1 MNLRRVGSLRWHRL
15 AVGAVMIASPVSS
28 FAQTWTGATSSTWQT
43 ASNWNTAVPTSTG
56 TAVFDA
62 SSTLNLAITSTAAS
76 TVRGLR
82 VVDPAGAIS
91 LAGSGLSLGTGGI
104 DMASATQNLT
114 ITSGVT
120 VLTGDQNWT
129 VAGGRTLTT
138 AAVPIRNGG
147 ANNNNVGGL
156 IKASTS
162 GIIRMGT
169 AASSQGVIWDGGGN
183 PFVTYGLDDWAATD
197 GTGTVVSSAYTVDA
211 FTPNTNVSINTG
223 GAYATGTGAPAYSSV
238 RFNNADAPVT
248 VTNPGTSTQTV
259 RGILM
264 TSTAQAVTIT
274 GGNIRPNR
282 VSVAGVSFSIINN
295 STLGDLTIG
304 SSIGTASSTT
314 PVAIVKSGAGR
325 VVLTSNYSGNG
336 RIFVNEGAFQLGN
349 GGTVGT
355 FSGTANDI
363 VTQPGTTFAVNRSNS
378 VTISNVIIGGGQF
391 TQMGSGSTTL
401 SGTNT
406 FTGAVNIDG
415 GALVF
420 NSASNLGTGT
430 AINFNSGT
438 LVYAGGNTA
447 DISARTIALG
457 ASGGAI
463 DTGANNVVF
472 ANSIGNG
479 GAGGFTKA
487 GSGRLTLAAGG
498 TYAGATTVAAGEL
511 RVNGPLSSATVDV
524 AANALLS
531 GTGTLAGAVTIA
543 SAATLAPGNAA
554 VGSLTLG
561 SLTTS
566 GGSSLIW
573 EFNTSPAN
581 DLVVVTSPNG
591 LTINGGT
598 FSFFSEGTNT
608 PFGTIGTYNLMQYSG
623 AVQGTG
629 VGSLAVGN
637 PAAGKNYTFGESG
650 GFVTLTIASSGLLAQ
665 WNVDAAGTWTT
676 ASNWTPSEPNGA
688 GDTATF
694 GSVITAPRT
703 VTLNADRTIGNVVFD
718 NANAYTLAPAAAQTL
733 TIGDGAGS
741 RQLQVITGSHTI
753 SAPVAL
759 ASSVGVDVVAGQAL
773 ALTGPVSGGGA
784 LTKTSGGT
792 LRLSG
797 SNSYTGDTTVS
808 GGVIE
813 FTAGA
818 ISSGVVTLGG
828 GGVTYAAGN
837 TEDLSAKTVNLAF
850 GGGTVNTG
858 GNDVTFANSIGN
870 FGVGGLTKSGS
881 GTLTLQGANTYT
893 GQTTVRGGVLSV
905 AADANLGDAGTAAG
919 IVLDGGT
926 LRTTAGFTSGRSVN
940 ASAASGIDVVGE
952 ADTLTLNGV
961 VTGAGLI
968 TKSGS
973 GTVVLAGANTAFT
986 GGVTLAGG
994 TVTLAGGRP
1003 NGFQGIG
1010 TGPITLQNGS
1020 VLNLNGF
1027 NGSDNGTSWG
1037 TLTGPISVAAGQS
1050 GVINMPPRGTIAST
1064 LTGSGTLGLNVQFI
1078 RGELSGNWSG
1088 FTGQLNVG
1096 TVPGQTTGDFRL
1108 NTTTGFGTAAVNLGP
1123 GVTMYPVINYANSPQ
1138 TFTIGELSGDAT
1150 AVVTGQGGVNSG
1162 RIALYSVGGRNTSA
1176 TFAGTIRDGV
1186 VSSAIQPAAVTKVG
1200 TGVWTLTG
1208 TSTYTG
1214 ATTVSGGTLQFAGTG
1229 AIVGSSAYVI
1239 AAGGNATL
1247 KVDATGRIGSGT
1259 ITIQSTGSIPND
1271 STNKLELT
1279 GDSVLSNP
1287 IVVAQRHVTSGGAI
1301 TPAIL
1306 NTAGTS
1312 TLSGEITIVTG
1323 GSFAPVESA
1332 AGLLTLSGSISTTA
1346 ATNRNLVLQGAGN
1359 GVVSGVIA
1367 DNSSDVAG
1375 TVSVIKNGAGTW
1387 ALSGVNTMSGSIAI
1401 NAGTLA
1407 LAVGGSIDASPT
1419 VMVGTNAVFDVSANV
1434 GGYVVPAS
1442 QTLAGSGTVVGAV
1455 VAGGGATLAPGAGPG
1470 TLAFTGDLT
1479 WNSAGNYNWQMLSG
1493 TGVAGAVDAWDLV
1506 NVTGA
1511 LSIAAT
1517 SSDPFRINLWT
1528 LSGTSPDV
1536 SGPASNFDPS
1546 QTYSWKIASATGGI
1560 TGFAADKFVIT
1571 TSATNGTGG
1580 FANSFTGGTFSLA
1593 QSGNDLN
1600 LVFTGAPP
1608 SVITIDVPSGTQTQG
1623 QAGYPTL
1630 SGSVPVLK
1638 VGGGTLVLDQANPLS
1653 GSTTV
1658 QGGVLQLANGSALS
1672 ASRLV
1677 VVAGGTSQVAPYVS
1691 TSVASLDLA
1700 SGDGLMDLANG
1711 FLTISG
1717 GMTSTELVAEILEG
1731 RGDGSWTGTSGITS
1745 SVAAAEVAASV
1756 PRAVG
1761 WVDNGDGSLSVAYA
1775 APGDTNIDWSIDI
1788 LDASN
1793 FLAGGKFDTGSPAVW
1808 IEGDFSYDGVV
1819 DILDAADFFATGLYD
1834 AGNYNTAPGL
1844 SGGVAAV
1851 PEPATTGLLVVAA
1864 VAGALALRRRLEA

>member
-1 MNLRRVGSLRWHRL
+1 MNPCVRVVTPGRRVLITAVVASLL
-15 AVGAVMIASPVSS
+15 CAASSAH
-28 FAQTWTGATSSTWQT
+28 AQTWTGATSTTWQT
-43 ASNWNTAVPTSTG
+43 ASNWNSAVPASTS

-62 SSTLNLAITSTAAS
+62 SSTQNLAITSTSAT

-104 DMASATQNLT
+104 DMASATQNLS

-120 VLTGDQNWT
+120 VLTGDQNWA
-129 VAGGRTLTT
+129 VAGGQTLTT

-162 GIIRMGT
+162 GILRMGT

-183 PFVTYGLDDWAATD
+183 PFVTYGLDNWAAAD
-197 GTGTVVSSAYTVDA
+197 GTGTVVATTYTVDA
-211 FTPNTNVSINTG
+211 FTPNTNVSITTSGSYNS
-223 GAYATGTGAPAYSSV
+223 GAGNPTFSSV
-238 RFNNADAPVT
+238 RFDNASGPVD
-248 VTNPGTSTQTV
+248 VGNPAAGTQTF

-282 VSVAGVSFSIINN
+282 VSTAGASFSIVQN
-295 STLGDLTIG
+295 STLGDLTIN
-304 SSIGTASSTT
+304 SVIPNASSGA
-314 PVAIVKSGAGR
+314 PVSVVKSGVGR
-325 VVLTSNYSGNG
+325 LVLNGGNG
-336 RIFVNEGAFQLGN
+336 YTGRTFINDGIVQLGS
-349 GGTVGT
+349 GGTTG
-355 FSGTANDI
+355 SIATASEV

-378 VTISNVIIGGGQF
+378 ISLPNVISGGGQF

-401 SGTNT
+401 SGSNT
-406 FTGAVNIDG
+406 FTGAVNVDG

-420 NSASNLGTGT
+420 SSASNLGNGT

-447 DISARTIALG
+447 DMSARTITLG

-472 ANSIGNG
+472 ANAIGNG
-479 GAGGFTKA
+479 GAGGLTKV

-498 TYAGATTVAAGEL
+498 TYAGTTTVAAGEL

-524 AANALLS
+524 AANTLLS
-531 GTGTLAGAVTIA
+531 GTGTLAGAVTIS
-543 SAATLAPGNAA
+543 SAATLAPGNAS

-581 DLVVVTSPNG
+581 DLVVVSSPNG

-598 FSFFSEGTNT
+598 FSFFSEGTST
-608 PFGTIGTYNLMQYSG
+608 PFGTVGTYNLMQYSG
-623 AVQGTG
+623 AVQGSG
-629 VGSLAVGN
+629 VGTLAVGN

-650 GFVTLTIASSGLLAQ
+650 GFVTLTIAASGLLAQ

-703 VTLNADRTIGNVVFD
+703 VTLNADRSIGNVVFD
-718 NANAYTLAPAAAQTL
+718 NANAYTVAPAAAQTL
-733 TIGDGAGS
+733 TIGDGTGS

-753 SAPVAL
+753 AAPVAL
-759 ASSVGVDVVAGQAL
+759 GSNVGVDVVTGQTL
-773 ALTGPVSGGGA
+773 ALTGPVSGAGT

-792 LRLSG
+792 LRLTG

-808 GGVIE
+808 GGTIE

-828 GGVTYAAGN
+828 GGVKYAAGN

-850 GGGTVNTG
+850 GGGTVDTG

-870 FGVGGLTKSGS
+870 FGIGGLTKSGS

-893 GQTTVRGGVLSV
+893 GQTTVSGGVLSV
-905 AADANLGDAGTAAG
+905 AADTNLGDAGTAAG
-919 IVLDGGT
+919 VVLDGGT
-926 LRTTAGFTSGRSVN
+926 LRTTAGFTTSRVVT
-940 ASAASGIDVVGE
+940 AAAGGGIDVPGE

-973 GTVVLAGANTAFT
+973 GTLVLAGANTAYT
-986 GGVTLAGG
+986 GGLTLAGG

-1010 TGPITLQNGS
+1010 TGPITLQNGA

-1027 NGSDNGTSWG
+1027 NGTDNGTSWG

-1050 GVINMPPRGTIAST
+1050 GVINMPPRGTMAST
-1064 LTGSGTLGLNVQFI
+1064 LTGSGTLGFNVQFI

-1088 FTGQLNVG
+1088 FTGQINVG
-1096 TVPGQTTGDFRL
+1096 TVPGQTAGDFRL

-1123 GVTMYPVINYANSPQ
+1123 GVTMYPVINYASSPT
-1138 TFTIGELSGDAT
+1138 TFTIGELSGDASS
-1150 AVVTGQGGVNSG
+1150 VVTGQGGVNSG
-1162 RIALYSVGGRNTSA
+1162 RIALYSVGGRNTNA

-1186 VSSAIQPAAVTKVG
+1186 VSSAVQPAAVTKVG

-1208 TSTYTG
+1208 TNTYTG
-1214 ATTVSGGTLQFAGTG
+1214 ATTVSGGTLQFAGMG
-1229 AIVGSSAYVI
+1229 AIVGSSAYVL

-1247 KVDATGRIGSGT
+1247 KVDTTGRISSGT

-1306 NTAGTS
+1306 NTAGTN

-1419 VMVGTNAVFDVSANV
+1419 VMVVTDAVFDVSAKV

-1506 NVTGA
+1506 NVTGT
-1511 LSIAAT
+1511 LDIAAT
-1517 SSDPFRINLWT
+1517 SADPFQINLWT
-1528 LSGTSPDV
+1528 LTTGSTVV
-1536 SGPASNFDPS
+1536 SGSAANFNPEQS
-1546 QTYSWKIASATGGI
+1546 YTWKIASASGGI
-1560 TGFAADKFVIT
+1560 TGFATDKFVIN

-1580 FANSFTGGTFSLA
+1580 FANVFTGGTFSLA

-1608 SVITIDVPSGTQTQG
+1608 SLITIDVASGTQTQTE
-1623 QAGYPTL
+1623 AGYPLL
-1630 SGSVPVLK
+1630 SGSLPVLK
-1638 VGGGTLVLDQANPLS
+1638 IGTGTLVVDQANTLT

-1658 QGGVLQLANGSALS
+1658 QAGVVRLADGAALGSSGIVPLAGGTLALTPYLQTTVGGLAPNAGGLTDVGSGM
-1672 ASRLV
+1672 V
-1677 VVAGGTSQVAPYVS
+1677 TVAGGLSAVDMVTAIV
-1691 TSVASLDLA
+1691 TGL
-1700 SGDGLMDLANG
+1700 GDGTWN
-1711 FLTISG
+1711 
-1717 GMTSTELVAEILEG
+1717 
-1731 RGDGSWTGTSGITS
+1731 GTSGITS
-1745 SVAAAEVAASV
+1745 SVAAASGGD
-1756 PRAVG
+1756 RTVG
-1761 WVDNGDGSLSVAYA
+1761 WLDNGDGSVTFAFA
-1775 APGDTNIDWSIDI
+1775 AAGDTNLDWQ
-1788 LDASN
+1788 
-1793 FLAGGKFDTGSPAVW
+1793 
-1808 IEGDFSYDGVV
+1808 V
-1819 DILDAADFFATGLYD
+1819 DILDAANF
-1834 AGNYNTAPGL
+1834 L
-1844 SGGVAAV
+1844 SGGKFDSGSPATWNEGDFTYDGLVDILDAAAFLSTGLFDAGTYNPPPGQAGAIAAV
-1851 PEPATTGLLVVAA
+1851 PEPAVTLAGVAA
-1864 VAGALALRRRLEA
+1864 LLAGLAIHRRRRA

>member
-1 MNLRRVGSLRWHRL
+1 
-15 AVGAVMIASPVSS
+15 
-28 FAQTWTGATSSTWQT
+28 
-43 ASNWNTAVPTSTG
+43 
-56 TAVFDA
+56 
-62 SSTLNLAITSTAAS
+62 
-76 TVRGLR
+76 
-82 VVDPAGAIS
+82 
-91 LAGSGLSLGTGGI
+91 
-104 DMASATQNLT
+104 
-114 ITSGVT
+114 
-120 VLTGDQNWT
+120 
-129 VAGGRTLTT
+129 
-138 AAVPIRNGG
+138 
-147 ANNNNVGGL
+147 
-156 IKASTS
+156 
-162 GIIRMGT
+162 
-169 AASSQGVIWDGGGN
+169 
-183 PFVTYGLDDWAATD
+183 
-197 GTGTVVSSAYTVDA
+197 
-211 FTPNTNVSINTG
+211 
-223 GAYATGTGAPAYSSV
+223 
-238 RFNNADAPVT
+238 
-248 VTNPGTSTQTV
+248 
-259 RGILM
+259 
-264 TSTAQAVTIT
+264 
-274 GGNIRPNR
+274 
-282 VSVAGVSFSIINN
+282 
-295 STLGDLTIG
+295 
-304 SSIGTASSTT
+304 
-314 PVAIVKSGAGR
+314 
-325 VVLTSNYSGNG
+325 
-336 RIFVNEGAFQLGN
+336 
-349 GGTVGT
+349 
-355 FSGTANDI
+355 
-363 VTQPGTTFAVNRSNS
+363 
-378 VTISNVIIGGGQF
+378 
-391 TQMGSGSTTL
+391 
-401 SGTNT
+401 
-406 FTGAVNIDG
+406 
-415 GALVF
+415 
-420 NSASNLGTGT
+420 
-430 AINFNSGT
+430 
-438 LVYAGGNTA
+438 
-447 DISARTIALG
+447 
-457 ASGGAI
+457 
-463 DTGANNVVF
+463 
-472 ANSIGNG
+472 
-479 GAGGFTKA
+479 
-487 GSGRLTLAAGG
+487 
-498 TYAGATTVAAGEL
+498 
-511 RVNGPLSSATVDV
+511 V
-524 AANALLS
+524 AANTLLS
-531 GTGTLAGAVTIA
+531 GTGTLSGAVTLDN
-543 SAATLAPGNAA
+543 AATLAPGNAA
-554 VGSLTLG
+554 VGSFTLG

-581 DLVVVTSPNG
+581 DLVVVSSPNG

-598 FSFFSEGTNT
+598 FSFFSEGTAT
-608 PFGTIGTYNLMQYSG
+608 PFGTLGTYNLIQYSG
-623 AVQGTG
+623 AVQGSG
-629 VGSLAVGN
+629 VGSLAVAN
-637 PAAGKNYTFGESG
+637 PAAGKSYTFGESG

-676 ASNWTPSEPNGA
+676 AANWTPSEPNGA

-703 VTLNADRTIGNVVFD
+703 VTLNADRTVGNVVFD
-718 NANAYTLAPAAAQTL
+718 NANAYTIAPAAAQTL
-733 TIGDGAGS
+733 TIGDGSGS
-741 RQLQVITGSHTI
+741 RQLQVVTGSHTI

-759 ASSVGVDVVAGQAL
+759 ASNVGVDVVTGQAV

-792 LRLSG
+792 LLLSG
-797 SNSYTGDTTVS
+797 SNSYTGDTTVA
-808 GGVIE
+808 GGTVE

-828 GGVTYAAGN
+828 GGVKYASGN

-850 GGGTVNTG
+850 GGGTVDTG

-905 AADANLGDAGTAAG
+905 SADANLGDAGTAAG

-926 LRTTAGFTSGRSVN
+926 LRTTAGFTTSRVVTTDTG
-940 ASAASGIDVVGE
+940 SGIDVPGE

-973 GTVVLAGANTAFT
+973 GTLVLTGANTAYT
-986 GGVTLAGG
+986 GGLTLAGG
-994 TVTLAGGRP
+994 TVTLGSGRA

-1010 TGPITLQNGS
+1010 TGPIAFQNGA
-1020 VLNLNGF
+1020 VLNLNGY
-1027 NGSDNGTSWG
+1027 NQGDNGTTWG

-1050 GVINMPPRGTIAST
+1050 GVINMPQRGTIAST

-1078 RGELSGNWSG
+1078 RGEVSGNWSG

-1096 TVPGQTTGDFRL
+1096 TVAGQTTGDFRL
-1108 NTTTGFGTAAVNLGP
+1108 NTTSGFGTAAVNLGP
-1123 GVTMYPVINYANSPQ
+1123 GVTMFPVINYASSPT

-1150 AVVTGQGGVNSG
+1150 AVLSGQGQHNSG
-1162 RIALYSVGGRNTSA
+1162 RIALYSVGGRNTDA

-1186 VSSAIQPAAVTKVG
+1186 VSSAVQPTAITKVG

-1229 AIVGSSAYVI
+1229 AIVGSSAYVL

-1247 KVDATGRIGSGT
+1247 KVDTTGRISSGT
-1259 ITIQSTGSIPND
+1259 ITIQSTGGIPND

-1301 TPAIL
+1301 MPAIL

-1367 DNSSDVAG
+1367 NNSSDVAG
-1375 TVSVIKNGAGTW
+1375 TVSVIKDGAGTW
-1387 ALSGVNTMSGSIAI
+1387 ALSAVNTMSGSIAI

-1407 LAVGGSIDASPT
+1407 LAVGGSIDASP
-1419 VMVGTNAVFDVSANV
+1419 MVVTDAVFDVSAKV

-1455 VAGGGATLAPGAGPG
+1455 VVGGGATLAPGAGPG

-1479 WNSAGNYNWQMLSG
+1479 WNSAGNYNWQILSG
-1493 TGVAGAVDAWDLV
+1493 TGVAGAADAWDLV

-1528 LSGTSPDV
+1528 LSSASPVTSG
-1536 SGPASNFDPS
+1536 SAANFDPL
-1546 QTYSWKIASATGGI
+1546 TDYTWKIATAAGGI
-1560 TGFAADKFVIT
+1560 TNFAADKFTIVT
-1571 TSATNGTGG
+1571 GATNGTGG
-1580 FANSFTGGTFSLA
+1580 FANALSGGTFSIA
-1593 QSGNDLN
+1593 QAGNDLN
-1600 LVFTGAPP
+1600 LVYTRGVGP
-1608 SVITIDVPSGTQTQG
+1608 SVITIDVASGTQTQT

-1638 VGGGTLVLDQANPLS
+1638 IGAGTLVLDQANTLS

-1677 VVAGGTSQVAPYVS
+1677 VVAGGTGQVAPVTT

-1700 SGDGLMDLANG
+1700 SGNGLLDLTSGA
-1711 FLTISG
+1711 LTISSG
-1717 GMTSTELVAEILEG
+1717 LTSTELVAEILEG

-1745 SVAAAEVAASV
+1745 STAAAESAAGT

-1761 WVDNGDGSLSVAYA
+1761 WIDNGDGSLTAAYA

-1808 IEGDFSYDGVV
+1808 IEGDFSYDGIV

-1844 SGGVAAV
+1844 SGGIAAV
-1851 PEPATTGLLVVAA
+1851 PEPTGVAI
-1864 VAGALALRRRLEA
+1864 VASGCIAAAALLRRRGRRS

>member
-1 MNLRRVGSLRWHRL
+1 MNLRRVGSLRWHLL

-28 FAQTWTGATSSTWQT
+28 FAQTWTGATDATWQN

-62 SSTLNLAITSTAAS
+62 SSTQNLAITSTAAS

-91 LAGSGLSLGTGGI
+91 LAGSTLSLGTGGI
-104 DMASATQNLT
+104 DMSAATQNLT
-114 ITSGVT
+114 ISSGVT
-120 VLTGDQNWT
+120 LLSGDQNWT
-129 VAGGRTLTT
+129 PAAGRVLTST
-138 AAVPIRNGG
+138 NVPVRNNG

-156 IKASTS
+156 LRVATT
-162 GIIRMGT
+162 GATIISNTTR
-169 AASSQGVIWDGGGN
+169 AVIADGGGN
-183 PFVTYGLDDWAATD
+183 PFVTYGLEDWAATD
-197 GTGTVVSSAYTVDA
+197 ATGTVIPAAYTADA
-211 FTPNTNVSINTG
+211 FTGNANIVTPNTYAIN
-223 GAYATGTGAPAYSSV
+223 GANASSV
-238 RFNNADAPVT
+238 RFDNATGDVT
-248 VTNPGTSTQTV
+248 VNNTNTSTL

-264 TSTAQAVTIT
+264 TSTATAVTIN
-274 GGNIRPNR
+274 GGFIRPNR
-282 VSVAGVSFSIINN
+282 VSTAGATFSIIQN
-295 STLGDLTIG
+295 STLADMTIN
-304 SSIGTASSTT
+304 SNINNASSNA
-314 PVAIVKSGAGR
+314 PVSITKSGAGR
-325 VVLTSNYSGNG
+325 LVLGGASGYTG
-336 RIFVNEGAFQLGN
+336 RTFINEGILQLGS
-349 GGTVGT
+349 GSTTGSITSTV
-355 FSGTANDI
+355 DI
-363 VTQPGTTFAVNRSNS
+363 VTQPGSTFAVNRSNS
-378 VTISNVIIGGGQF
+378 VTISNVISGGGQF
-391 TQMGSGSTTL
+391 TQLGSGSTTL
-401 SGTNT
+401 SGANT
-406 FTGAVNIDG
+406 FTGPVNVNG
-415 GALVF
+415 GSLVF
-420 NSASNLGTGT
+420 SAASNLGNGT
-430 AINFNSGT
+430 AVAFDGGT
-438 LVYAGGNTA
+438 LVYASSNTT
-447 DISARTIALG
+447 DISGRTTTFNA
-457 ASGGAI
+457 AGGGI
-463 DTGANNVVF
+463 NTNGNNVSF
-472 ANSIGNG
+472 ANAVGN
-479 GAGGFTKA
+479 AATGGFTKSGA
-487 GSGRLTLAAGG
+487 GRLTLASGG
-498 TYAGATTVAAGEL
+498 SYTGSTAVSGGELRVDGPLSSTAVTVSVGATLSGTGALAGATTIDSGAALVPG
-511 RVNGPLSSATVDV
+511 
-524 AANALLS
+524 S
-531 GTGTLAGAVTIA
+531 GGI
-543 SAATLAPGNAA
+543 
-554 VGSLTLG
+554 GSITLG

-566 GGSSLIW
+566 GGSSLVW
-573 EFNTSPAN
+573 EFGTSTN
-581 DLVVVTSPNG
+581 DLAVVSTADG
-591 LTINGGT
+591 LTINGGAFT
-598 FSFFSEGTNT
+598 LYSEGTTN
-608 PFGTIGTYNLMQYSG
+608 PFGTTGTYNLVQYAGSILG
-623 AVQGTG
+623 SG
-629 VGSLAVGN
+629 VGSLSVSN
-637 PAAGKNYTFGESG
+637 PAAGKAYTFGESG
-650 GFVTLTIASSGLLAQ
+650 GFVTLTVATSGLLAQ
-665 WNVDAAGTWTT
+665 WNVDASGNWTT
-676 ASNWTPSEPNGA
+676 AANWTPSEPNGP
-688 GDTATF
+688 GDTASF

-703 VTLNADRTIGNVVFD
+703 VTLDADRTIGNMVFSSS
-718 NANAYTLAPAAAQTL
+718 NAYTIAATASQTL
-733 TIGDGAGS
+733 TVGDGSGS
-741 RQLQVITGSHTI
+741 RTIQVESGSHAI
-753 SAPVAL
+753 SASVAL
-759 ASSVGVDVVAGQAL
+759 SSNASFDVLAGQSL
-773 ALTGPVSGGGA
+773 AVTGPVSGAGS

-792 LRLSG
+792 LLLSG

-808 GGVIE
+808 AGAIE

-837 TEDLSAKTVNLAF
+837 TEDLSARTVNLAF

-870 FGVGGLTKSGS
+870 FGIGGLTKSGS

-893 GQTTVRGGVLSV
+893 GQTTVSGGVLSV
-905 AADANLGDAGTAAG
+905 SSDTNLGDAGTAAG

-926 LRTTAGFTSGRSVN
+926 LRTTAGFATSRVVT
-940 ASAASGIDVVGE
+940 AAAAGGIDVPGE
-952 ADTLTLNGV
+952 ADTLQLDGV
-961 VTGAGLI
+961 VTGAGRI

-973 GTVVLAGANTAFT
+973 GTVVLVGANTAFT

-994 TVTLAGGRP
+994 TVTLGGGRP

-1010 TGPITLQNGS
+1010 TGPITFQNGA
-1020 VLNLNGF
+1020 VLNLNGY
-1027 NGSDNGTSWG
+1027 NQGDNGTTWG

-1050 GVINMPPRGTIAST
+1050 GVINMPQRGTIAST

-1123 GVTMYPVINYANSPQ
+1123 GVTMYPVINYATSPT

-1162 RIALYSVGGRNTSA
+1162 RIALYSVGGRNTDA

-1229 AIVGSSAYVI
+1229 AIVGSSDYVI

-1608 SVITIDVPSGTQTQG
+1608 SVITIDVPSGTQTQT

-1638 VGGGTLVLDQANPLS
+1638 VGGGTLVLDQANTLT

-1677 VVAGGTSQVAPYVS
+1677 VVAGGTGQVANYTS

-1700 SGDGLMDLANG
+1700 SGNGLVDLTNG
-1711 FLTISG
+1711 FLTIAG

-1745 SVAAAEVAASV
+1745 SVTAAEVAASV

-1761 WVDNGDGSLSVAYA
+1761 WIDNGDGSLSVAYA

-1793 FLAGGKFDTGSPAVW
+1793 FLAGGKFDTGSVAVW

>member
-1 MNLRRVGSLRWHRL
+1 MSRCDRRVSVHFRAGIMAMVAIVL
-15 AVGAVMIASPVSS
+15 GATAAE
-28 FAQTWTGATSSTWQT
+28 AQTWTGVTSSTWQT

-104 DMASATQNLT
+104 DMASATQNLS

-138 AAVPIRNGG
+138 AAVPVRNGG

-169 AASSQGVIWDGGGN
+169 VASAQGVIWDAGLN

-197 GTGTVVSSAYTVDA
+197 GTGTVVSSTYTVDA

-223 GAYATGTGAPAYSSV
+223 GAYATGTGNPGFSSV
-238 RFNNADAPVT
+238 RFNNTDGPVT
-248 VTNPGTSTQTV
+248 VTNPGSATQTF

-282 VSVAGVSFSIINN
+282 VSTAGASFSIVQN
-295 STLGDLTIG
+295 STLGDLTI
-304 SSIGTASSTT
+304 SSVIPNASSSA
-314 PVAIVKSGAGR
+314 PVSVVKSGSGRLVLAGA
-325 VVLTSNYSGNG
+325 NGYSGRTFINDG
-336 RIFVNEGAFQLGN
+336 IVQLG
-349 GGTVGT
+349 
-355 FSGTANDI
+355 SGSTTGSIATASDV

-378 VTISNVIIGGGQF
+378 ISLPNVISGGGQF

-401 SGTNT
+401 TGSNT
-406 FTGAVNIDG
+406 FTGAVNVDG

-420 NSASNLGTGT
+420 SSASNLGAGS

-438 LVYAGGNTA
+438 LVYASGNTT
-447 DISARTIALG
+447 DLSSRTITLG

-479 GAGGFTKA
+479 GAGGLTKV

-498 TYAGATTVAAGEL
+498 TYAGTTTVTAGEL

-524 AANALLS
+524 AANTLLS

-581 DLVVVTSPNG
+581 DLVVVSSPNG

-608 PFGTIGTYNLMQYSG
+608 PFGTVGTYNLMQYSG
-623 AVQGTG
+623 AVQGSG
-629 VGSLAVGN
+629 VGTLAVGN

-650 GFVTLTIASSGLLAQ
+650 GFVTLTIAASGLLAQ

-703 VTLNADRTIGNVVFD
+703 VTLNANRTIGNVVFD
-718 NANAYTLAPAAAQTL
+718 NANSYTLAPAAAQTL
-733 TIGDGAGS
+733 TMGDGTGS

-759 ASSVGVDVVAGQAL
+759 ASNVGVDVVTGQSL
-773 ALTGPVSGGGA
+773 ALTGSVSGGGT

-792 LRLSG
+792 LRLTG

-808 GGVIE
+808 GGAIE

-828 GGVTYAAGN
+828 GGVKYATGN

-850 GGGTVNTG
+850 GGGTVDTG

-870 FGVGGLTKSGS
+870 FGIGGLTKSGS

-893 GQTTVRGGVLSV
+893 GQTTVSGGVLSV
-905 AADANLGDAGTAAG
+905 AADTNLGDAGTAAG
-919 IVLDGGT
+919 VVLDGGT
-926 LRTTAGFTSGRSVN
+926 LRTTAGFTTSRVVTT
-940 ASAASGIDVVGE
+940 AAGGGIDVPGE

-973 GTVVLAGANTAFT
+973 GTLVLAGANTAYT
-986 GGVTLAGG
+986 GGLTLAGG

-1010 TGPITLQNGS
+1010 TGPITLQNGA

-1027 NGSDNGTSWG
+1027 NGTDNGTSWG

-1050 GVINMPPRGTIAST
+1050 GVINMPPRGTMAST
-1064 LTGSGTLGLNVQFI
+1064 LTGSGTLGFNVQFI
-1078 RGELSGNWSG
+1078 RGELTGNWSG

-1108 NTTTGFGTAAVNLGP
+1108 NTTTGFGTAAVNLGA

-1138 TFTIGELSGDAT
+1138 TFTIGELSGDA
-1150 AVVTGQGGVNSG
+1150 ASVVTGQGGVNSG

-1176 TFAGTIRDGV
+1176 TFAGTIRDGL
-1186 VSSAIQPAAVTKVG
+1186 VSAAVQPAAITKVG

-1208 TSTYTG
+1208 TNTFTG
-1214 ATTVSGGTLQFAGTG
+1214 TTSVNGGTLYVATPDGTTGGLAQTASIVINNGGTLRSSANALFGSNPNQGRDITVNTGGTLTADDG
-1229 AIVGSSAYVI
+1229 AEVHVRRVTLNGGRLASTGSSVALGSWVFDGVDTI
-1239 AAGGNATL
+1239 LAVTETSTASAVNVRLQNGATVDVAATKTL
-1247 KVDATGRIGSGT
+1247 HFDGT
-1259 ITIQSTGSIPND
+1259 ITDTGS
-1271 STNKLELT
+1271 
-1279 GDSVLSNP
+1279 
-1287 IVVAQRHVTSGGAI
+1287 AGA
-1301 TPAIL
+1301 
-1306 NTAGTS
+1306 S
-1312 TLSGEITIVTG
+1312 TLIKTG
-1323 GSFAPVESA
+1323 S
-1332 AGLLTLSGSISTTA
+1332 
-1346 ATNRNLVLQGAGN
+1346 
-1359 GVVSGVIA
+1359 
-1367 DNSSDVAG
+1367 
-1375 TVSVIKNGAGTW
+1375 
-1387 ALSGVNTMSGSIAI
+1387 
-1401 NAGTLA
+1401 GTLA
-1407 LAVGGSIDASPT
+1407 LNGASSYTGPT
-1419 VMVGTNAVFDVSANV
+1419 TVSA
-1434 GGYVVPAS
+1434 G
-1442 QTLAGSGTVVGAV
+1442 TLFANTNLTSTAITTAAGAAIGGSGTVGSVTMS
-1455 VAGGGATLAPGAGPG
+1455 AGSLASPGNGLG
-1470 TLAFTGDLT
+1470 TLTVAQNLSLTGSSGYLWQLT
-1479 WNSAGNYNWQMLSG
+1479 NATGTAGST
-1493 TGVAGAVDAWDLV
+1493 TGWDLLT
-1506 NVTGA
+1506 VTGT
-1511 LSIAAT
+1511 LDIAAT
-1517 SSDPFRINLWT
+1517 SADPFQINLWT
-1528 LSGTSPDV
+1528 LTSGSTVV
-1536 SGPASNFDPS
+1536 SGSAANFNQYQS
-1546 QTYSWKIASATGGI
+1546 YTWRIASASGGI
-1560 TGFAADKFVIT
+1560 TGFAANKFVIN

-1580 FANSFTGGTFSLA
+1580 FANDFTGGTFSLA
-1593 QSGNDLN
+1593 QSGSNLN
-1600 LVFTGAPP
+1600 LVFTGGPP
-1608 SVITIDVPSGTQTQG
+1608 PVITINVASGTQTQTE
-1623 QAGYPTL
+1623 AGYPL
-1630 SGSVPVLK
+1630 
-1638 VGGGTLVLDQANPLS
+1638 LS
-1653 GSTTV
+1653 GSTPVFKTGTGTLV
-1658 QGGVLQLANGSALS
+1658 VDQSNTLTGSTTIQAGRLQLAGGAVL
-1672 ASRLV
+1672 ASSRV
-1677 VVAGGTSQVAPYVS
+1677 VPVAGGTMTLTPYLQTTVGGLAPNAGGLVDVGSGMVTVA
-1691 TSVASLDLA
+1691 
-1700 SGDGLMDLANG
+1700 GGLSAVDMVTAIVTGL
-1711 FLTISG
+1711 
-1717 GMTSTELVAEILEG
+1717 
-1731 RGDGSWTGTSGITS
+1731 GDGSWNGTSGITS
-1745 SVAAAEVAASV
+1745 SVAAASGGD
-1756 PRAVG
+1756 RTVG
-1761 WVDNGDGSLSVAYA
+1761 WLDNGDGTVTFAFA
-1775 APGDTNIDWSIDI
+1775 AAGDTNLDWQ
-1788 LDASN
+1788 
-1793 FLAGGKFDTGSPAVW
+1793 
-1808 IEGDFSYDGVV
+1808 V
-1819 DILDAADFFATGLYD
+1819 DILDAANF
-1834 AGNYNTAPGL
+1834 L
-1844 SGGVAAV
+1844 SGGKFDSGSPATWNEGDFTYDGLVDILDAAAFLSTGLFDAGVYNPPPGQAGTITAV
-1851 PEPATTGLLVVAA
+1851 PEPAVTLAGVAA
-1864 VAGALALRRRLEA
+1864 LVAGLAIHRRRRAA

>member
-1 MNLRRVGSLRWHRL
+1 MV
-15 AVGAVMIASPVSS
+15 
-28 FAQTWTGATSSTWQT
+28 
-43 ASNWNTAVPTSTG
+43 
-56 TAVFDA
+56 
-62 SSTLNLAITSTAAS
+62 
-76 TVRGLR
+76 
-82 VVDPAGAIS
+82 
-91 LAGSGLSLGTGGI
+91 
-104 DMASATQNLT
+104 
-114 ITSGVT
+114 
-120 VLTGDQNWT
+120 
-129 VAGGRTLTT
+129 
-138 AAVPIRNGG
+138 
-147 ANNNNVGGL
+147 
-156 IKASTS
+156 
-162 GIIRMGT
+162 
-169 AASSQGVIWDGGGN
+169 WDGGNN
-183 PFVTYGLDDWAATD
+183 PFVTYGLDDWAGANAT
-197 GTGTVVSSAYTVDA
+197 GQLVATAYTAPSSGTFVA
-211 FTPNTNVSINTG
+211 NTNVSVDTT
-223 GAYATGTGAPAYSSV
+223 GAYAVSNVAFNSV
-238 RFNNADAPVT
+238 RFNNADGPVT
-248 VTNPGTSTQTV
+248 VTNANGSSPTY

-264 TSTAQAVTIT
+264 TSTAQAVTIN
-274 GGNIRPNR
+274 GGNVRPNR
-282 VSVAGVSFSIINN
+282 VSTAGASFSIVQN
-295 STLGDLTIG
+295 STLGDLTIN
-304 SSIGTASSTT
+304 SVIPQASSNT
-314 PVAIVKSGAGR
+314 PVSVVKSGSGR
-325 VVLTSNYSGNG
+325 LVLGGGNG
-336 RIFVNEGAFQLGN
+336 FTGRTFINEGIVQLGS
-349 GGTVGT
+349 GGTAG
-355 FSGTANDI
+355 SIATASEV
-363 VTQPGTTFAVNRSNS
+363 VTQPGTTFAVNRSNA
-378 VTISNVIIGGGQF
+378 VALPNVISGGGQF
-391 TQMGSGSTTL
+391 TQLGSGSTTL
-401 SGTNT
+401 SGSNT
-406 FTGAVNIDG
+406 FTGPVNADG

-420 NSASNLGTGT
+420 STASNLGNGT

-438 LVYAGGNTA
+438 LVYAGGNTT
-447 DISARTIALG
+447 DISTRTITLG

-463 DTGANNVVF
+463 DTGANNVSF
-472 ANSIGNG
+472 ASAIGNG
-479 GAGGFTKA
+479 GAGGFTKV
-487 GSGRLTLAAGG
+487 GTGRLTLAAGG

-511 RVNGPLSSATVDV
+511 RVNGPLSSPTLSV
-524 AANALLS
+524 AANTLLS
-531 GTGTLAGAVTIA
+531 GTGTLSGAVTLDN
-543 SAATLAPGNAA
+543 SATLAPGNAA
-554 VGSLTLG
+554 VGSFTLG

-581 DLVVVTSPNG
+581 DLVVVTSPDG

-598 FSFFSEGTNT
+598 FSFFSEGTAT
-608 PFGTIGTYNLMQYSG
+608 PFGTLGTYNLIQYSG
-623 AVQGTG
+623 AVQGSG
-629 VGSLAVGN
+629 IGSLAVAN
-637 PAAGKNYTFGESG
+637 PAAGKSYTFGESG

-676 ASNWTPSEPNGA
+676 AANWTPSEPNGA

-718 NANAYTLAPAAAQTL
+718 NANAYTIAPAAAQTL
-733 TIGDGAGS
+733 TIGDGSGS
-741 RQLQVITGSHTI
+741 RQLQVVTGSHAI
-753 SAPVAL
+753 SAPVVL
-759 ASSVGVDVVAGQAL
+759 ASNVGVDVVTGQAV

-792 LRLSG
+792 LLLSG
-797 SNSYTGDTTVS
+797 SNSYTGDTTVA
-808 GGVIE
+808 GGTVE

-828 GGVTYAAGN
+828 GGVKYASGN

-850 GGGTVNTG
+850 GGGTVDTG

-870 FGVGGLTKSGS
+870 FGVGGLAKSGA

-905 AADANLGDAGTAAG
+905 SADANLGDAGTAAG
-919 IVLDGGT
+919 IVLDGGA
-926 LRTTAGFTSGRSVN
+926 LRTTAGFTTSRVVTT
-940 ASAASGIDVVGE
+940 AAGGGVDVVGE
-952 ADTLTLNGV
+952 ADTLQFDGV

-973 GTVVLAGANTAFT
+973 GTLVLTGGNTAYT
-986 GGVTLAGG
+986 GGLTLAGG
-994 TVTLAGGRP
+994 TVTLGGGRP

-1010 TGPITLQNGS
+1010 TGPIAFQNGA
-1020 VLNLNGF
+1020 VLNLNGY
-1027 NGSDNGTSWG
+1027 NQGDNGTTWG

-1050 GVINMPPRGTIAST
+1050 GVINMPQRGTIAST

-1078 RGELSGNWSG
+1078 RGEVSGNWSG

-1096 TVPGQTTGDFRL
+1096 TVAGQTTGDFRL

-1123 GVTMYPVINYANSPQ
+1123 GVTMFPVINYASSPT

-1150 AVVTGQGGVNSG
+1150 AVVTGQGAVNSG
-1162 RIALYSVGGRNTSA
+1162 RIALYSVGGRNTDA

-1186 VSSAIQPAAVTKVG
+1186 VSSAVQPAAITKVG

-1208 TSTYTG
+1208 TNTYTG

-1229 AIVGSSAYVI
+1229 AIVGSSAYVL

-1247 KVDATGRIGSGT
+1247 KVDATDRISSGT
-1259 ITIQSTGSIPND
+1259 ITIQSTGGIPND

-1306 NTAGTS
+1306 NTAGTN
-1312 TLSGEITIVTG
+1312 TLSGEITIITG

-1375 TVSVIKNGAGTW
+1375 TVSVIKDGAGTW
-1387 ALSGVNTMSGSIAI
+1387 ALSAVNTMSGSIAI
-1401 NAGTLA
+1401 NGGTLA
-1407 LAVGGSIDASPT
+1407 LAEGGSIDASPT
-1419 VMVGTNAVFDVSANV
+1419 VMVVTDAVFDVSAKV
-1434 GGYVVPAS
+1434 GGYLVPAS

-1528 LSGTSPDV
+1528 LSSASPVTSG
-1536 SGPASNFDPS
+1536 SAANFDPL
-1546 QTYSWKIASATGGI
+1546 TDYTWKIATAAGGI
-1560 TGFAADKFVIT
+1560 TNFAADKFTIVT
-1571 TSATNGTGG
+1571 GATNGTGG
-1580 FANSFTGGTFSLA
+1580 FANALSGGTFSIA
-1593 QSGNDLN
+1593 QAGNDLN
-1600 LVFTGAPP
+1600 LVYTRGVGP
-1608 SVITIDVPSGTQTQG
+1608 SVITIDVASGTQTQT

-1638 VGGGTLVLDQANPLS
+1638 IGAGTLVLDQANTLS

-1677 VVAGGTSQVAPYVS
+1677 VVAGGTGQVAPVTA

-1700 SGDGLMDLANG
+1700 SGNGLMDLTRG
-1711 FLTISG
+1711 SLTISS
-1717 GMTSTELVAEILEG
+1717 GMTASALVAEILEG

-1745 SVAAAEVAASV
+1745 STAAAESAAGT

-1761 WVDNGDGSLSVAYA
+1761 WIDNGDGSLTAAYA

-1808 IEGDFSYDGVV
+1808 IEGDFSYDGIV

-1844 SGGVAAV
+1844 SGGIAAV
-1851 PEPATTGLLVVAA
+1851 PEPTGVAI
-1864 VAGALALRRRLEA
+1864 VAGGCIAAAALLRRRGRRS

>member
-1 MNLRRVGSLRWHRL
+1 MSGRIGISSLRHCVRIT
-15 AVGAVMIASPVSS
+15 AVMASLLGVASGAN
-28 FAQTWTGATSSTWQT
+28 AQTWTGATSATWQT
-43 ASNWNTAVPTSTG
+43 ASNWNSAAPTSTD
-56 TAVFDA
+56 TALFDA
-62 SSTLNLAITSTAAS
+62 SSTQNLAITNPATT

-91 LAGSGLSLGTGGI
+91 ISGSGLSLGTGGI

-114 ITSGVT
+114 ISSGVT
-120 VLTGDQNWT
+120 LLSGDQTWT
-129 VAGGRTLTT
+129 PAAGRVLTLTT
-138 AAVPIRNGG
+138 VPVRNNG

-156 IKASTS
+156 LRVATT
-162 GIIRMGT
+162 GTTIISNTTR
-169 AASSQGVIWDGGGN
+169 AVIADGGGN
-183 PFVTYGLDDWAATD
+183 PFVTYGLDNWAATD
-197 GTGTVVSSAYTVDA
+197 ATGTVIPATYTANA
-211 FTPNTNVSINTG
+211 FTANTNVSIDTAG
-223 GAYATGTGAPAYSSV
+223 DYASGSGNPSFSSV
-238 RFNNADAPVT
+238 RFNNADGPVT
-248 VTNPGTSTQTV
+248 VTNPAAGTQTF

-282 VSVAGVSFSIINN
+282 VSVAGASFSIINN
-295 STLGDLTIG
+295 STLGDLTIN
-304 SSIGTASSTT
+304 SVIPNASSSA
-314 PVAIVKSGAGR
+314 PVSVVKSGSGR
-325 VVLTSNYSGNG
+325 LVLNGGNG
-336 RIFVNEGAFQLGN
+336 YTGRTFINEGILQLGS
-349 GGTVGT
+349 GSTTGSIASTV
-355 FSGTANDI
+355 DI
-363 VTQPGTTFAVNRSNS
+363 VTQPGSTFAVNRSNS
-378 VTISNVIIGGGQF
+378 VTISNVISGGGQF
-391 TQMGSGSTTL
+391 TQLGSGSTTL

-406 FTGAVNIDG
+406 FTGPVNVDG
-415 GALVF
+415 GSLVF
-420 NSASNLGTGT
+420 SSASNLGNGT
-430 AINFNSGT
+430 AITFNGGIM
-438 LVYAGGNTA
+438 VYAGGNTA
-447 DISARTIALG
+447 DISGRTTTFNTN
-457 ASGGAI
+457 GGTI
-463 DTGANNVVF
+463 NTNGNNVSF
-472 ANSIGNG
+472 ASSVGN
-479 GAGGFTKA
+479 AATGGFTKSGA
-487 GSGRLTLAAGG
+487 GRLTLASGG
-498 TYAGATTVAAGEL
+498 NYTGSTAVSGGEL
-511 RVNGPLSSATVDV
+511 RVNGPLSSTAIAV
-524 AANALLS
+524 AAGATLS
-531 GTGTLAGAVTIA
+531 GTGNLAGAVTID
-543 SAATLAPGNAA
+543 STGVLVPGSGA
-554 VGSLTLG
+554 VGSITLG

-573 EFNTSPAN
+573 EFGASTN
-581 DLVVVTSPNG
+581 DLAVVTTPSG
-591 LTINGGT
+591 LTINGGAFT
-598 FSFFSEGTNT
+598 LYSEGTTN
-608 PFGTIGTYNLMQYSG
+608 PFGTTGTYNLVQYAGSILG
-623 AVQGTG
+623 SG
-629 VGSLAVGN
+629 VGSLTVSN
-637 PAAGKNYTFGESG
+637 PAAGKAYTFGESG
-650 GFVTLTIASSGLLAQ
+650 GFVTLTVATSGLLAQ
-665 WNVDAAGTWTT
+665 WNVDAGGNWTT
-676 ASNWTPSEPNGA
+676 ASNWTPSEPNGP
-688 GDTATF
+688 GDTASF

-703 VTLNADRTIGNVVFD
+703 VLLNADRTIGNMVFSSS
-718 NANAYTLAPAAAQTL
+718 NSYTIAPTASQTL
-733 TIGDGAGS
+733 TVGDGSGSRTIQVEAGS
-741 RQLQVITGSHTI
+741 HAI

-759 ASSVGVDVVAGQAL
+759 SSNASFDVLAGQSL
-773 ALTGPVSGGGA
+773 SLTGPVSGAGS
-784 LTKTSGGT
+784 LTKTSAGT
-792 LRLSG
+792 LLLSG
-797 SNSYTGDTTVS
+797 SNGYTGDTTVS
-808 GGVIE
+808 GGSIE

-828 GGVTYAAGN
+828 GGVKYATGN
-837 TEDLSAKTVNLAF
+837 TEDLSAKTVTLAA
-850 GGGTVNTG
+850 GNGTIDTN
-858 GNDVTFANSIGN
+858 GNDVTFANSVGN
-870 FGVGGLTKSGS
+870 FGVGGLTKTGS

-905 AADANLGDAGTAAG
+905 SADAALGDAGTAAG

-926 LRTTAGFTSGRSVN
+926 LRTTAGFATSRVVTV
-940 ASAASGIDVVGE
+940 SAGSSLDVVGE
-952 ADTLTLNGV
+952 ADTLQLDGV

-1010 TGPITLQNGS
+1010 TGPITFQNGS

-1027 NGSDNGTSWG
+1027 NGNDNGTSWG
-1037 TLTGPISVAAGQS
+1037 TLTGPVSVAAGQS
-1050 GVINMPPRGTIAST
+1050 GVINMPQRGTIAST

-1078 RGELSGNWSG
+1078 RGELTGNWSG
-1088 FTGQLNVG
+1088 FTGQINVG
-1096 TVPGQTTGDFRL
+1096 TTGTQTTGDLRL

-1123 GVTMYPVINYANSPQ
+1123 GVTMFPVINYASSPT

-1150 AVVTGQGGVNSG
+1150 AVVTGQGAVNSG

-1176 TFAGTIRDGV
+1176 TFAGTIRDGL
-1186 VSSAIQPAAVTKVG
+1186 VSSAVQPTAITKVG

-1208 TSTYTG
+1208 TNTYTG

-1279 GDSVLSNP
+1279 GNSVLSNP

-1306 NTAGTS
+1306 NTAGTN

-1367 DNSSDVAG
+1367 NNLSDVAG
-1375 TVSVIKNGAGTW
+1375 TVSVIKDGVGTW
-1387 ALSGVNTMSGSIAI
+1387 ALSAVNTMSGSIAI

-1419 VMVGTNAVFDVSANV
+1419 VMVVTDAVFDVSAKV

-1455 VAGGGATLAPGAGPG
+1455 AVGGGATLAPGSGPG
-1470 TLAFTGDLT
+1470 TLSFTGDLT
-1479 WNSAGNYNWQMLSG
+1479 WNSTGNYNWQMLSG
-1493 TGVAGAVDAWDLV
+1493 TGVAGAAGSWDLV

-1546 QTYSWKIASATGGI
+1546 QSYTWKVASATGGI
-1560 TGFAADKFVIT
+1560 TGFATDKFVIN

-1580 FANSFTGGTFSLA
+1580 FANAFTGGTFSLA

-1608 SVITIDVPSGTQTQG
+1608 SVITIDVASGTQTQT
-1623 QAGYPTL
+1623 QAGYPLL
-1630 SGSVPVLK
+1630 SGSLPLLK
-1638 VGGGTLVLDQANPLS
+1638 TGAGTLVVDQANTLT

-1658 QGGVLQLANGSALS
+1658 QGGRLQLANGSALGS
-1672 ASRLV
+1672 SRIVPL
-1677 VVAGGTSQVAPYVS
+1677 AGGTMTLTPFLETNVGGLTPNAGGLVDAGNGKVTVAQ
-1691 TSVASLDLA
+1691 
-1700 SGDGLMDLANG
+1700 GLTA
-1711 FLTISG
+1711 
-1717 GMTSTELVAEILEG
+1717 TELVTAIVAG
-1731 RGDGSWTGTSGITS
+1731 RADGSWTGTSGITS
-1745 SVAAAEVAASV
+1745 SVAAADVAASI

-1761 WVDNGDGSLSVAYA
+1761 WLDNGDGSLTFAFA
-1775 APGDTNIDWSIDI
+1775 APGDTNVDWQVDI
-1788 LDASN
+1788 LDAGN
-1793 FLAGGKFDTGSPAVW
+1793 FLTLGKYDTGLPATW
-1808 IEGDFSYDGVV
+1808 LEGDFNYDGVV
-1819 DILDAADFFATGLYD
+1819 DIQDAAEFFGTGLYD
-1834 AGNYNTAPGL
+1834 TGNYNTPAGS
-1844 SGGVAAV
+1844 SGAVAAV
-1851 PEPATTGLLVVAA
+1851 PEPSMTILGAAGLVLVTA
-1864 VAGALALRRRLEA
+1864 ALRRRKPA